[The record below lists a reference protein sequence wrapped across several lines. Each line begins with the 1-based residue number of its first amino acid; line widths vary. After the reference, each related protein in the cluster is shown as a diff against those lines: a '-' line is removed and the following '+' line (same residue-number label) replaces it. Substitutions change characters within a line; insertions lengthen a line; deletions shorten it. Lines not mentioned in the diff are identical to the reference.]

1 MAATFNKCKVGFGT
15 QFLFSK
21 DNILKRMSM
30 QKFGI
35 QTVLMFFIHEL
46 LLIIIKS
53 TPEDCGKTTISE
65 YI

>member
-1 MAATFNKCKVGFGT
+1 MAATFNKCKVRFRT

-21 DNILKRMSM
+21 DHILKRMSM
-30 QKFGI
+30 QKSGI
-35 QTVLMFFIHEL
+35 QTVLMFFIHQL

-53 TPEDCGKTTISE
+53 TPEDCGEITISE

>member
-1 MAATFNKCKVGFGT
+1 
-15 QFLFSK
+15 
-21 DNILKRMSM
+21 MSM

-35 QTVLMFFIHEL
+35 QTVLVFFIHEL
-46 LLIIIKS
+46 LLIKS

>member
-1 MAATFNKCKVGFGT
+1 MAATFNKCKVRFGT